1 MHRYANVQEVLDA
14 LNARDRRRARR
25 PLVLLGFVAPAL
37 LLAVMSVFAW
47 SWFETAMNSSD
58 DALRARALDSNS
70 FAAKY
75 VAKTVTNEL
84 EIYYRAVE
92 EMAASYRFQSLLQTT
107 IDNPEMAELR
117 RQLNDPQITGPTRE
131 QLRTEFVAS
140 PGAARI
146 AGAGR
151 DPVAGPR

>member
-1 MHRYANVQEVLDA
+1 MPGADRDQRYANVQEVLDA
-14 LNARDRRRARR
+14 LNARERRRARR

-47 SWFETAMNSSD
+47 SWFETAVNSSD
-58 DALRARALDSNS
+58 DALRTRALDSNS

-92 EMAASYRFQSLLQTT
+92 EMAASYRFQSPTG
-107 IDNPEMAELR
+107 IDSPIIPR
-117 RQLNDPQITGPTRE
+117 
-131 QLRTEFVAS
+131 S
-140 PGAARI
+140 PGCAAI
-146 AGAGR
+146 SMILKSTSQLANNC
-151 DPVAGPR
+151 GPSS